1 MIDQI
6 SIKNKVYKIFLLIVI
21 VVTSIVSCEKYDLTD
36 NSLSEYKSPFKV
48 SELDF
53 TETKL
58 PRDITQFVRNNS
70 FEINRKSNVVIDSAQ
85 NFYVNTDKVKYLQA
99 IDSSFHNYT
108 FLVNRLNKQND
119 IIENLVFSS
128 DSLGG
133 YSANLVK
140 YDFNINNKVSISRK
154 PININSQDYI
164 KSFYL
169 DCVTTVTYES
179 FQDAM
184 CDCEV
189 IKILSTETDCT
200 FVYYSDPDS
209 GGGSGGNTGGSSG
222 GGFGGGAW
230 TGGGGGGTTVG
241 TSPIL
246 PGPNDKCEEEKD
258 YLNELTN
265 HPDVKPE
272 MEALEAYVDGNPT
285 NEDGVELQLES
296 DGSYTSVPPVST
308 GNGFTSFATASA
320 NTVVQIHAHGVG
332 DYDYP
337 TDGDLVLFS
346 VFLNQVK
353 EANTNS
359 NGIVLNNG
367 QNITAIMISDGNIV
381 ALRIGNLSQLENL
394 YDRIYNQNQSNL
406 FLRAYNSRVIEPI
419 DEECFDGTIQLC
431 SDPILEEK
439 YKNNLD
445 NFLNDANLG
454 IDLYKATKDSDGNY
468 VWNCID

>member
-1 MIDQI
+1 MIRI
-6 SIKNKVYKIFLLIVI
+6 YRILLLILGI
-21 VVTSIVSCEKYDLTD
+21 IISTVSCQKEEFQDNDNLSLT
-36 NSLSEYKSPFKV
+36 SPFKV
-48 SELDF
+48 TELGF
-53 TETKL
+53 NKNKL
-58 PRDITQFVRNNS
+58 PKDISRFVEKNS
-70 FEINRKSNVVIDSAQ
+70 RLLSQKSNVVADSVQ
-85 NFYVNTDKVKYLQA
+85 DFYVNLDKVKYLEA
-99 IDSSFHNYT
+99 VDSSFHSYT

-140 YDFNINNKVSISRK
+140 YDFKINNKVSITSK

-258 YLNELTN
+258 NLNELTN

-285 NEDGVELQLES
+285 N
-296 DGSYTSVPPVST
+296 
-308 GNGFTSFATASA
+308 
-320 NTVVQIHAHGVG
+320 
-332 DYDYP
+332 
-337 TDGDLVLFS
+337 
-346 VFLNQVK
+346 
-353 EANTNS
+353 
-359 NGIVLNNG
+359 
-367 QNITAIMISDGNIV
+367 
-381 ALRIGNLSQLENL
+381 
-394 YDRIYNQNQSNL
+394 
-406 FLRAYNSRVIEPI
+406 
-419 DEECFDGTIQLC
+419 
-431 SDPILEEK
+431 
-439 YKNNLD
+439 
-445 NFLNDANLG
+445 
-454 IDLYKATKDSDGNY
+454 
-468 VWNCID
+468 

>member
-1 MIDQI
+1 M
-6 SIKNKVYKIFLLIVI
+6 NKVYKIFLLIVI

-99 IDSSFHNYT
+99 IDSSFHSYT
-108 FLVNRLNKQND
+108 FLVNRLNQQND

-140 YDFNINNKVSISRK
+140 YDFKINNKVSITSK

-200 FVYYSDPDS
+200 FTYYSDPDY

-241 TSPIL
+241 TSPII
-246 PGPNDKCEEEKD
+246 PSEQEKCEDGKNA
-258 YLNELTN
+258 LNELTN
-265 HPDVKPE
+265 HPDVKPKLQS
-272 MEALEAYVDGNPT
+272 LESYLIGNPL
-285 NEDGVELQLES
+285 NENGIEMRLEN
-296 DGSYTSVPPVST
+296 DGSYTPISPISTSQDETKFPDIQSNSELQVHVHKDDQFDIFNADDIIEFIRLFGERREAIELQNGLVS
-308 GNGFTSFATASA
+308 NTAGL
-320 NTVVQIHAHGVG
+320 NT
-332 DYDYP
+332 
-337 TDGDLVLFS
+337 
-346 VFLNQVK
+346 
-353 EANTNS
+353 
-359 NGIVLNNG
+359 
-367 QNITAIMISDGNIV
+367 TAIVITPDHMF
-381 ALRIGNLSQLENL
+381 ALRIGDIGKAMSTYTNFKV
-394 YDRIYNQNQSNL
+394 D
-406 FLRAYNSRVIEPI
+406 NSRPKAFTRDKYTQYEEEIRDKCI
-419 DEECFDGTIQLC
+419 DENCTD
-431 SDPILEEK
+431 EE
-439 YKNNLD
+439 LD
-445 NFLNDANLG
+445 NRVTEMVRNSIIKKLPFG
-454 IDLYKATKDSDGNY
+454 IDLFEGNKNSEGNY
-468 VWNCID
+468 IWTCLD